1 MSSDAFSESLAYPN
15 VKQRATASRS
25 YRVKV
30 NPSNGQTFQDGQNIS
45 ITLPSNLSGT
55 YANFNQCYLKFKVS
69 NNTVPITLDRCG
81 AVGFIER
88 VLCTTAGSSIFDCQN
103 WNVLMTILMDMD
115 SGPDYKAG
123 YGKILMGTNGGFQS
137 GETIAAGASRTFCVP
152 FTLHPLGMT
161 TPHRLCPLFSLS
173 PVEFKLTLSSKAN
186 AGKCADAGVGLGSL
200 EFLEV
205 EMVMIFTELSGGSQA
220 QIDQSTGGVY
230 NMLAGSYQNVG
241 TTMAN
246 ATTSVTANLGI
257 SVSSL
262 ERVIVCHRPTA
273 SLTANAFNIGNRHKN
288 FLEEYQLFINSE
300 AYPARP
306 IAVTGEG
313 AEALSEFLLSDHSLV
328 DFNKSS
334 SFNIAV
340 GGVTAATK
348 SNALDGASVNG
359 LVVPYNL
366 DNPAGVQDGSTA
378 DSASEIGSFV
388 TAVELESGLS
398 DGKSARIY
406 SGISTISSTV
416 NYRGKYG
423 NGSVPSQIDFYALFT
438 ILISLNMR
446 GTGTFAVS
454 V

>member
-1 MSSDAFSESLAYPN
+1 MSADAFSESLAYPN
-15 VKQRATASRS
+15 VKKRAVASRS

-45 ITLPSNLSGT
+45 ITLPSNLAGT
-55 YANFNQCYLKFKVS
+55 YCNFNQCYLKFKVS
-69 NNTVPITLDRCG
+69 NTTSALTLDRCG

-88 VLCTTAGSSIFDCQN
+88 VLCTTAGASIFDCQN
-103 WNVLMTILMDMD
+103 WSTLMCILMDMD

-123 YGKILMGTNGGFQS
+123 YGKTLMGTNGGFQS
-137 GETIAAGASRTFCVP
+137 GETIAAGASRTYCVP

-173 PVEFKLTLSSKAN
+173 PIEFKLTLASKAL
-186 AGKCADAGVGLGSL
+186 AGKSAGTGALT
-200 EFLEV
+200 FDEV
-205 EMVMIFTELSGGSQA
+205 ELVCVFTELSPGSQA
-220 QIDQSTGGVY
+220 QIDQMTGGVY
-230 NMLAGSYQNVG
+230 NMLAGSYQNVA
-241 TTMAN
+241 TTMTA
-246 ATTSVTANLGI
+246 ATTAVTANLGI

-273 SLTANAFNIGNRHKN
+273 SLVAGAFNLGNRHKN

-340 GGVTAATK
+340 VGTTEATK
-348 SNALDGASVNG
+348 SNPLDGASVNAPIST
-359 LVVPYNL
+359 PYKK
-366 DNPAGVQDGSTA
+366 DTAAGTEDGSTA
-378 DSASEIGSFV
+378 GSASNIGSFV

-416 NYRGKYG
+416 NYRGKYA
-423 NGSVPSQIDFYALFT
+423 NTSVASQLDFYALFT

>member
-1 MSSDAFSESLAYPN
+1 MSVDAFSESLAYPN

-30 NPSNGQTFQDGQNIS
+30 NPSNGQRFQDGQNIS

-55 YANFNQCYLKFKVS
+55 YCNFNQCYLKFTVK
-69 NNTVPITLDRCG
+69 NTTSPLTLDRCG

-88 VLCTTAGSSIFDCQN
+88 VLCTTAGASIFDCQN
-103 WNVLMTILMDMD
+103 WSTLMCILMDMD

-137 GETIAAGASRTFCVP
+137 GETIAAGASRTYCVP

-173 PVEFKLTLSSKAN
+173 PIEFKLTLASKAN
-186 AGKCADAGVGLGSL
+186 AGKSAGTGGL
-200 EFLEV
+200 EFDEV
-205 EMVMIFTELSGGSQA
+205 EMVMIFTELSPGSQA
-220 QIDQSTGGVY
+220 QIDQMTGGVY

-241 TTMAN
+241 TTMA
-246 ATTSVTANLGI
+246 AQTTAVTANLGI

-273 SLTANAFNIGNRHKN
+273 SLVADAFNIGNRHKN
-288 FLEEYQLFINSE
+288 YLEEYQLYINSE

-306 IAVTGEG
+306 IAVTGLG

-340 GGVTAATK
+340 GGTSAATK

-359 LVVPYNL
+359 LVVPYEL
-366 DNPAGVQDGSTA
+366 DDPAGTQDGSTA

-416 NYRGKYG
+416 NYRGKYA
-423 NGSVPSQIDFYALFT
+423 NTSVASQIDFYALFS
-438 ILISLNMR
+438 ILLSLNMR

>member
-1 MSSDAFSESLAYPN
+1 MSADAFSESLAYPN
-15 VKQRATASRS
+15 VKQRAVASRS

-30 NPSNGQTFQDGQNIS
+30 NPSNGQKFKDGQNIS
-45 ITLPSNLSGT
+45 ITLPSNLAGT

-69 NNTVPITLDRCG
+69 NSVSPITLDRCG

-103 WNVLMTILMDMD
+103 WSVLMCILMDMD

-137 GETIAAGASRTFCVP
+137 GETIAAGASRTYCVP

-173 PVEFKLTLSSKAN
+173 PVEFKLTLASKAN
-186 AGKCADAGVGLGSL
+186 AGNTDLQGEL
-200 EFLEV
+200 EFDEV
-205 EMVMIFTELSGGSQA
+205 EMVMIFTELSPGSQA

-241 TTMAN
+241 TTMT
-246 ATTSVTANLGI
+246 ATTTAVTANLGI

-273 SLTANAFNIGNRHKN
+273 SLTAGAFNIGNRHKN
-288 FLEEYQLFINSE
+288 YLQEYQLYINSE

-306 IAVTGEG
+306 IAVTGLG

-340 GGVTAATK
+340 NGVTAATK

-359 LVVPYNL
+359 LIVPYNL
-366 DNPAGVQDGSTA
+366 DTPAGTQDGSTA
-378 DSASEIGSFV
+378 TSASAIGSFV

-416 NYRGKYG
+416 NYRGKYADT
-423 NGSVPSQIDFYALFT
+423 SVASQIDFYALFT

>member
-30 NPSNGQTFQDGQNIS
+30 NPSNGQTFKDGQNIS

-69 NNTVPITLDRCG
+69 NTVSNITLDRCG

-88 VLCTTAGSSIFDCQN
+88 VLCTTAGASIFDCQN
-103 WNVLMTILMDMD
+103 WSVLMTILMDMD

-137 GETIAAGASRTFCVP
+137 GETIAAGASRTYCVP

-173 PVEFKLTLSSKAN
+173 PIEFKLTLASKAN
-186 AGKCADAGVGLGSL
+186 AGKSAGTGQLQ
-200 EFLEV
+200 FDEV
-205 EMVMIFTELSGGSQA
+205 ELVMIFTELSPGSQA
-220 QIDQSTGGVY
+220 QIDQMTGGVY

-241 TTMAN
+241 TTMTA
-246 ATTSVTANLGI
+246 ATTAVTANLGI

-273 SLTANAFNIGNRHKN
+273 SLNAGAFNIGNRHKN
-288 FLEEYQLFINSE
+288 NLQEYQLFINSE

-306 IAVTGEG
+306 IAVTGLG
-313 AEALSEFLLSDHSLV
+313 AEALSEYLLSDHSLV

-334 SFNIAV
+334 SFNIGV
-340 GGVTAATK
+340 NGVTAATK

-359 LVVPYNL
+359 LIVPYNL
-366 DNPAGVQDGSTA
+366 DNPAGTEDGSDA
-378 DSASEIGSFV
+378 GEASNIGSFV

-416 NYRGKYG
+416 NYRGKYA
-423 NGSVPSQIDFYALFT
+423 NNSVASQIDFYAFFT